1 MFKVYPDSAVMLM
14 RSEHYRQSLFRN
26 IPVISVPE
34 AIAPHFK
41 GFCFSKQL
49 GLDAAEFDVM
59 VVFSYKCF

>member
-1 MFKVYPDSAVMLM
+1 MLM

-41 GFCFSKQL
+41 GFCISKHL
-49 GLDAAEFDVM
+49 GLAAAEFDVM